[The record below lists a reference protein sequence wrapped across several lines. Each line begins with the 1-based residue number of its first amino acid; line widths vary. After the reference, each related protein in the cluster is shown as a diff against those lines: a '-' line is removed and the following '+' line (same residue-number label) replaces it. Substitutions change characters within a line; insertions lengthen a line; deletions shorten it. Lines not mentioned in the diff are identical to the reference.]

1 MAQSTAQVAHRLLD
15 MSCRWLQQER
25 LRAWM
30 WRVSEGEA
38 SRMTPGLSLSGWKE
52 GVPLTVMGRL
62 CGSCFMKHFSC
73 PLALLMTWLLSVVD
87 VETLGGYLEVGS
99 GSLSR
104 IEVKPGPETKCAL
117 KF

>member
-1 MAQSTAQVAHRLLD
+1 
-15 MSCRWLQQER
+15 
-25 LRAWM
+25 
-30 WRVSEGEA
+30 
-38 SRMTPGLSLSGWKE
+38 
-52 GVPLTVMGRL
+52 
-62 CGSCFMKHFSC
+62 
-73 PLALLMTWLLSVVD
+73 MTWLLSVVD